1 MWILVIEDEARLS
14 QVLKRGLET
23 EGYLVDVAS
32 DGEDGETLAR
42 ANAYDALIVD
52 WRLPRQ
58 DGKTVIEH
66 LRNDGYTYPILMLT
80 VLDDVDHRVSGLDAG
95 ADDYLAKPFSFE
107 ELLARLRALLRRPP
121 LALQEHVFS
130 LAGLTM
136 NTERRQVFLNGEELI
151 LRPKEFSLL
160 ELFMRNPNAVFSRT
174 IIAERVWG
182 SALYVSDNV
191 IDVTVSGLR
200 HRLQEGAGKEAA
212 DPCPSLEIETVRGVG
227 YRLSVPEFPPSS

>member
-32 DGEDGETLAR
+32 DGEEGETLAR

-66 LRNDGYTYPILMLT
+66 LRADGFTYPILMLT

-95 ADDYLAKPFSFE
+95 ADDYLAKPFAFE

-121 LALQEHVFS
+121 LAAQDHLVS
-130 LAGLTM
+130 VGGLAL
-136 NTERRQVFLNGEELI
+136 NTERRQVLLHGNEI
-151 LRPKEFSLL
+151 IVRPKEFSLL
-160 ELFMRNPNAVFSRT
+160 ELFLRNPGAVFSRT
-174 IIAERVWG
+174 LIAERVWG

-191 IDVTVSGLR
+191 IDVTVSSLR
-200 HRLQEGAGKEAA
+200 HKLQEADQAGAAA
-212 DPCPSLEIETVRGVG
+212 PAPVIETVRGVG
-227 YRLSVPEFPPSS
+227 YRLAVPDAP